1 MHLQTITHRFHQL
14 LRPFIR
20 HRCTVKSTVSLEWGR
35 SILPEI
41 VKKFCASPYVNQN
54 NYVDT
59 LLRLQEIFF
68 CYKNEMLDEISDEE
82 LLQFMQEQFDSVC
95 FGDLDYLEG
104 TCLEIFAQAIRAGYR
119 GQQRTAGR
127 DEFARLDIN
136 IQPGK
141 FIPSR
146 CALLPPITS
155 PNSLRKNLQA
165 SSFQIVQITKT
176 NRIKLFLHELQQF
189 FIADLVQHLI
199 FITEENLL
207 QPQ

>member
-1 MHLQTITHRFHQL
+1 MKKGMDAGRENWLQAALARQQADALSHCNEITAAYGLTLSQADCAL
-14 LRPFIR
+14 LLAERQR
-20 HRCTVKSTVSLEWGR
+20 VLKQERRVEWGR

-127 DEFARLDIN
+127 DEFARLDIVTRWDR
-136 IQPGK
+136 Q
-141 FIPSR
+141 
-146 CALLPPITS
+146 LY
-155 PNSLRKNLQA
+155 LQVL
-165 SSFQIVQITKT
+165 Q
-176 NRIKLFLHELQQF
+176 EL
-189 FIADLVQHLI
+189 
-199 FITEENLL
+199 TGWR
-207 QPQ
+207 